1 MVTARWSWFQLLS
14 AGGAGPREQRHT
26 VRGVHAHAYVT
37 RAPDPDRSCRQL
49 PTDGAKTVTNNEGQR
64 FCGDGPR
71 SDEKKGRVLVVGARP
86 RLGGGL
92 RSLPGRDGI
101 GTGRRLRY
109 GEEGIGAGH
118 GTDQRPA
125 VFPSRVK
132 CTSREWIRVV

>member
-1 MVTARWSWFQLLS
+1 
-14 AGGAGPREQRHT
+14 
-26 VRGVHAHAYVT
+26 
-37 RAPDPDRSCRQL
+37 
-49 PTDGAKTVTNNEGQR
+49 
-64 FCGDGPR
+64 
-71 SDEKKGRVLVVGARP
+71 VVGARP